1 MICMFDK
8 IQFAPGIVV
17 YDDMKIDPN
26 KSLESQI
33 DNLKEDLF
41 QVNFND
47 KYIVD
52 VGWFPSFSKDGHFRV
67 VAIEGYN
74 WESPIFQKTCR
85 TLVELDKY
93 VEEVIHFIKM
103 RL

>member
-1 MICMFDK
+1 MFDI

-17 YDDMKIDPN
+17 YDDMKIDPK

-41 QVNFND
+41 QVNYID
-47 KYIVD
+47 KFIVD
-52 VGWFPSFSKDGHFRV
+52 VGWFPSFSIDGHFRV
-67 VAIEGYN
+67 VAIEDYN

-85 TLVELDKY
+85 TLVELDEY
-93 VEEVIHFIKM
+93 LEEAVNFIKM